1 MRDLAR
7 LLLPALLTLAC
18 SSGGAAPPT
27 ANGGSSPPG
36 AGGSGVPAPVPF
48 EALPAHAAV
57 RKVKGL
63 LTGLPVT
70 AEELAAVRTDGRALA
85 TLIDGWMATPQF
97 RDRMLTFFQQAF
109 QQTQTDVGDYVDML
123 GKAPTGSEHGK
134 VLVRSIEESSAPPV
148 RALVE
153 RGPPSPAAAP
163 TATFMPTPPLMSL
176 LAWLD
181 GVPRDDDLKIVR
193 KDVWPLARFP
203 GF

>member
-70 AEELAAVRTDGRALA
+70 AEELAAVRADGRALA

-123 GKAPTGSEHGK
+123 GKAPTSSQYGK
-134 VLVRSIEESSAPPV
+134 VLVRSIEESFA
-148 RALVE
+148 RTALALV
-153 RGPPSPAAAP
+153 AANRPFTDVA
-163 TATFMPTPPLMSL
+163 TTDTFMLNPPLMEL
-176 LAWLD
+176 LA
-181 GVPRDDDLKIVR
+181 
-193 KDVWPLARFP
+193 A
-203 GF
+203 